1 MRLYFIR
8 HAQSENNLLWDTNRS
23 SQGRNADPPL
33 TPLGIEQADRLAKY
47 LRESRKEFPKDW
59 QDRSKTGYGITHIY
73 TSLMRR
79 ALQTASA
86 ISRELDLAMNGRED
100 LHECGG
106 IYLDDGE
113 TGERIGL
120 PGPTFRELNN
130 QFPDLILPEKGADE
144 GWWNRPYEIRE
155 ERFPRARSMI
165 QSMIDTHGA
174 TDDNVAIVT
183 HGAFHNALLTV
194 LLKLPEDH
202 NNWINMNNAAI
213 TSVDIWEDGV
223 GINYVN
229 RTEFLPSEMIS

>member
-8 HAQSENNLLWDTNRS
+8 HAQSENNLLWDMNHS
-23 SQGRNADPPL
+23 SEGRQADSAL
-33 TPLGIEQADRLAKY
+33 TALGVKQADRLAGY
-47 LRESRKEFPKDW
+47 LRDSCQELPKDF
-59 QDRSKTGYGITHIY
+59 QDRTKIGYRITHIY
-73 TSLMRR
+73 SSLMLR

-86 ISRELDLAMNGRED
+86 ISKALELPVIGRKDLF
-100 LHECGG
+100 ECGG
-106 IYLDDGE
+106 IYMADEE

-120 PGPTFRELNN
+120 PGRTYRELSKL
-130 QFPDLILPEKGADE
+130 FPNLILPDNDPDS
-144 GWWNRPYEIRE
+144 GWWNRPFEIRE
-155 ERFPRARSMI
+155 ERFSRARRVI